1 MEQSY
6 IPAGTDVICTEMMG
20 GMPAQ
25 LGLTRTPNVFYGEE
39 KRPLLNICDKKL
51 SCSLQCRIKQMY
63 FSGLS
68 GLLAGLA
75 LGAFAVL
82 FVVATMGTG
91 AVVVA
96 AACAF
101 VALGVGSGVADGAA
115 LAYKY
120 VANECDCTLSGQWS
134 FYHSKVFLDGGRP
147 LLERSILTCTKGGV
161 VSLVM
166 DHAKAVELAKMIS
179 AGNEKIKSKNK
190 ESKVWQGFV
199 DGASNAVLAGL
210 EGMGGGAVFGLVVG
224 SGLTTYHYL
233 KGGNGSYRDDNAL
246 KQSLYAVDVFEL
258 DNNQAELE
266 ADRDVLTGQDVGDAA
281 TGIVADAGY
290 SVCDNVMSAT
300 TRNKQL
306 GREAGDLTGKAARYA
321 NAGNHAMADHAMWA
335 HDLALDAQVGTKEIG
350 RDFIKG
356 MWTGKTSVFKWKVS
370 NKWLTLSGIGIGILS
385 SILCNYIEA
394 WANED
399 ENLVYLSM
407 IEKIYK
413 ARHGHISRISVI
425 ANSL

>member
-1 MEQSY
+1 MAQSY

-134 FYHSKVFLDGGRP
+134 FYHSKVFLDGDRP

-179 AGNEKIKSKNK
+179 AGNEKIRSKNW
-190 ESKVWQGFV
+190 ESKIIQGFV
-199 DGASNAVLAGL
+199 DGASNALLAGL

-246 KQSLYAVDVFEL
+246 KQSLYAVDVFES
-258 DNNQAELE
+258 DNNKAVLE
-266 ADRDVLTGQDVGDAA
+266 ADHDVLTGQDVGDAA

-290 SVCDNVMSAT
+290 SACENVMSVT

-306 GREAGDLTGKAARYA
+306 GREAADFTGKAARYA

-335 HDLALDAQVGTKEIG
+335 HDLALDAQVGTKELR

-370 NKWLTLSGIGIGILS
+370 NKWLTLSGVGIAILS
-385 SILCNYIEA
+385 SILCNYIE
-394 WANED
+394 WYYNKD
-399 ENLVYLSM
+399 ENQ
-407 IEKIYK
+407 IYK
-413 ARHGHISRISVI
+413 EMLDAIMESRREKLGEISVV

>member
-1 MEQSY
+1 MAQSY

-68 GLLAGLA
+68 SLLAGLA

-134 FYHSKVFLDGGRP
+134 FYHSKVFLDGDRP

-179 AGNEKIKSKNK
+179 AGNEKIKSKNM
-190 ESKVWQGFV
+190 ESKVWQGFI

-258 DNNQAELE
+258 DNNQAVLE
-266 ADRDVLTGQDVGDAA
+266 TERDVLTGQDVGDAA

-306 GREAGDLTGKAARYA
+306 GREAADLTGKAARYA

-399 ENLVYLSM
+399 ENLVYEEM
-407 IEKIYK
+407 MREIMK
-413 ARHGHISRISVI
+413 SRKERLGGISVV

>member
-1 MEQSY
+1 MAQSY

-25 LGLTRTPNVFYGEE
+25 LGLTRTPNVFYGKE

-75 LGAFAVL
+75 LGALA
-82 FVVATMGTG
+82 VATMGTG
-91 AVVVA
+91 TVVVA
-96 AACAF
+96 AVCAF

-134 FYHSKVFLDGGRP
+134 FYHSKVFLDGDRP

-179 AGNEKIKSKNK
+179 AGNEKIKSKNW
-190 ESKVWQGFV
+190 ESKIFQGFV
-199 DGASNAVLAGL
+199 DGASNALLAGL

-246 KQSLYAVDVFEL
+246 KQSLYAVDVFES
-258 DNNQAELE
+258 DNNKAVLE
-266 ADRDVLTGQDVGDAA
+266 ADHDVLTGQDVGDAA
-281 TGIVADAGY
+281 TGIVADTGY
-290 SVCDNVMSAT
+290 SACENVMSVT

-306 GREAGDLTGKAARYA
+306 GREAADFTGKAARYA

-335 HDLALDAQVGTKEIG
+335 HDLALDAQVGTKEVG

-394 WANED
+394 CDNDD
-399 ENLVYLSM
+399 ENEVYKSM
-407 IEKIYK
+407 LGKIIK
-413 ARHGHISRISVI
+413 SREENLGGISVV